1 LQFLNDLLVLEAL
14 LIFNL
19 LCFSNSIEGDEGGAM
34 AMKNYELDLLAIRW
48 AKNKAIY
55 MVIASSKYL

>member
-48 AKNKAIY
+48 VNNKASFMA
-55 MVIASSKYL
+55 MVSPK